1 MAIQFNPYFTFAGN
15 AREAIEFYA
24 EVFGGE
30 LQLATFKDFQAP
42 VAPAQENLVM
52 HAELITE
59 HGFNLRVSDGA
70 ALSEAPAQATTNME
84 ASLIGPTE
92 DVNTARPWFDKLS
105 EGATNIQPLTAA
117 PLGRHLRLP
126 DRQVWHRLDVQLRRI
141 EHQFHAQNSP
151 RPLPVWE

>member
-1 MAIQFNPYFTFAGN
+1 MAIQFSPYFTFAGN

-24 EVFGGE
+24 EVFVGE

-42 VAPAQENLVM
+42 VAPEHENLVM

-92 DVNTARPWFDKLS
+92 DVDTARPWFDKLS
-105 EGATNIQPLTAA
+105 DGATNIQPLTAA
-117 PLGRHLRLP
+117 PWGATFGSLTDKYGIA
-126 DRQVWHRLDVQLRRI
+126 WM
-141 EHQFHAQNSP
+141 FNFGG
-151 RPLPVWE
+151 